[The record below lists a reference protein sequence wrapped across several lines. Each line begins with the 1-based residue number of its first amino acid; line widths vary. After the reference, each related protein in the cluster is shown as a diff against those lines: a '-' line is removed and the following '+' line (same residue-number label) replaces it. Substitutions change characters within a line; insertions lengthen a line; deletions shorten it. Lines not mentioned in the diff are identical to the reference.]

1 MNGTV
6 RGEYKVPGGKLVA
19 AEVEIDDGILRTV
32 RISGDFFA
40 EPDDA
45 LENIDRALTGLPE
58 DASVQQMSTVVT
70 AAIGPQTHLIGF
82 DADAVAIAVRR
93 AVGRATSWSD
103 HTFEV
108 IHGKAETPQLQM
120 ALDQALT
127 ESVADGTRPP
137 TLRIWEWERNAV
149 VIGSFQ
155 SYRNE
160 IDQEA
165 ADRHAV
171 TVVRRISGGGA
182 MFIEPGNTITYSLY
196 VPGSLV
202 EGLSF
207 ERSYA
212 FLDDWVL
219 GALSDL
225 GIAARYVPLNDITS
239 PIGKIG
245 GAAQKR
251 LASRDPEARNKL
263 GGAVLHHVTMA
274 YDIDANK
281 MTEVL
286 RIGREKLSDKGTA
299 SANKRVDPLRSQ
311 TGMPRADVIEAFKD
325 HFRGRYRTTDG
336 MITGP
341 ERDRAEQLVAE
352 KLGTDGWLHRV
363 P

>member
-1 MNGTV
+1 M

-19 AEVEIDDGILRTV
+19 AEVEVDGGMLGSV
-32 RISGDFFA
+32 HVSGDFFL
-40 EPDDA
+40 EPDEA
-45 LENIDRALTGLPE
+45 LGRIDQALTGLPE
-58 DASVQQMSTVVT
+58 DSSVERMSAVVR
-70 AAIGPQTHLIGF
+70 AAVGPEARMIGF
-82 DADAVAIAVRR
+82 DSDAVAIAVRR
-93 AVGRATSWSD
+93 AVGRATSWFD
-103 HTFEV
+103 HTFEI
-108 IHGKAETPQLQM
+108 IHGAAEEPAMQM

-127 ESVADGTRPP
+127 ESVAVGVRRP

-160 IDQEA
+160 IDAEA
-165 ADRHAV
+165 ARAHDV

-182 MFIEPGNTITYSLY
+182 MFIQPGNTITYSLY

-219 GALSDL
+219 GALAEVGVD
-225 GIAARYVPLNDITS
+225 AHYAPLNDITS
-239 PIGKIG
+239 PAGKIG

-251 LASRDPEARNKL
+251 MVANNQLN
-263 GGAVLHHVTMA
+263 GAVLHHVTMA
-274 YDIDANK
+274 YDIDAAA
-281 MTEVL
+281 MMQVL

-299 SANKRVDPLRSQ
+299 SAEKRVDPVRSQ
-311 TGMPRADVIEAFKD
+311 TGMARADVIESFID
-325 HFRGRYRTTDG
+325 HFAGRYHTVTGQITAAERQRAGELVTD
-336 MITGP
+336 
-341 ERDRAEQLVAE
+341 
-352 KLGTDGWLHRV
+352 KFGTDEWLHRV

>member
-1 MNGTV
+1 M

-19 AEVEIDDGILRTV
+19 AEVETEGGTLASV
-32 RISGDFFA
+32 HISGDFFL

-45 LENIDRALTGLPE
+45 LDRIDRALTGLPE
-58 DASVQQMSTVVT
+58 DSPVDRMSAVVQ
-70 AAIGPQTHLIGF
+70 AAVGPDAHLIGF

-103 HTFEV
+103 HTFEI
-108 IHGKAETPQLQM
+108 IHGAAEDPAMQM
-120 ALDQALT
+120 ALDQALA
-127 ESVADGTRPP
+127 ESVAAGTRRP
-137 TLRIWEWERNAV
+137 TLRIWEWERPAV

-160 IDQEA
+160 IDDQA
-165 ADRHAV
+165 ARELGV

-219 GALSDL
+219 GALADV
-225 GIAARYVPLNDITS
+225 GVDAHYAPLNDITS
-239 PIGKIG
+239 PVGKIG

-251 LASRDPEARNKL
+251 LVSGDGADGAGRMN
-263 GGAVLHHVTMA
+263 GAVLHHVTMA
-274 YDIDANK
+274 YDIDADK
-281 MTEVL
+281 MLRVL
-286 RIGREKLSDKGTA
+286 RIGREKLSDKGTK
-299 SANKRVDPLRSQ
+299 SANKRVDPVRSQ
-311 TGMPRADVIEAFKD
+311 TGMPRAEVIAAFTK
-325 HFRGRYRTTDG
+325 HFAGRYATVPG
-336 MITGP
+336 QITAE
-341 ERDRAEQLVAE
+341 ERRRAAELVAE
-352 KLGTDGWLHRV
+352 KFGTDAWLHRV

>member
-1 MNGTV
+1 M

-19 AEVEIDDGILRTV
+19 ADVEVDNGVLSTV
-32 RISGDFFA
+32 RISGDFFL
-40 EPDDA
+40 EPDNA
-45 LENIDRALTGLPE
+45 LESIDRALTGLPE
-58 DASVQQMSTVVT
+58 DSSVRQLSAIVAAT
-70 AAIGPQTHLIGF
+70 AGPDTHLIGF
-82 DADAVAIAVRR
+82 DPDAVAIAVRR

-103 HTFEV
+103 HSFEI
-108 IHGKAETPQLQM
+108 IHGDAETPQLQM

-127 ESVADGTRPP
+127 ESVAEGTRSP

-165 ADRHAV
+165 ADLYAV

-207 ERSYA
+207 EQSYA
-212 FLDDWVL
+212 FLDEWVI
-219 GALSDL
+219 GALTEL
-225 GIAARYVPLNDITS
+225 GIAARYVPLNDIAS
-239 PIGKIG
+239 SVGKIG

-251 LASRDPEARNKL
+251 LASRNPDARNKL
-263 GGAVLHHVTMA
+263 SGAVLHHVTMA
-274 YDIDANK
+274 YNIDAGK

-286 RIGREKLSDKGTA
+286 RIGREKLSDKGTP
-299 SANKRVDPLRSQ
+299 SADKRVDPLRSQ

-325 HFRGRYRTTDG
+325 HFRRRYQATDG
-336 MITGP
+336 SITDE
-341 ERDRAEQLVAE
+341 ERSRAEDLVAE
-352 KLGTDGWLHRV
+352 KFGTDGWLRRV

>member
-1 MNGTV
+1 V

-19 AEVEIDDGILRTV
+19 ADVDIAAGRLAAV
-32 RISGDFFA
+32 HISGDFFL

-45 LENIDRALTGLPE
+45 LDRIDQALTGLPE
-58 DASVQQMSTVVT
+58 DSSVATMSAVVQ
-70 AAIGPQTHLIGF
+70 AAVGPDAHLIGF
-82 DADAVAIAVRR
+82 DTDAVAIAVRR

-108 IHGKAETPQLQM
+108 VHGDAETPQLQM
-120 ALDQALT
+120 ALDEALA
-127 ESVADGTRPP
+127 ESVAAGTRSP

-155 SYRNE
+155 SFRNE
-160 IDQEA
+160 IDAEA
-165 ADRHAV
+165 AEKYDV

-219 GALSDL
+219 GALTEL
-225 GIAARYVPLNDITS
+225 GIEARYVPLNDITS
-239 PIGKIG
+239 SVGKIG

-251 LASRDPEARNKL
+251 LAAKHGQAQNSLN
-263 GGAVLHHVTMA
+263 GAVLHHVTMA
-274 YDIDANK
+274 YDIDADK
-281 MTEVL
+281 MVQVL
-286 RIGREKLSDKGTA
+286 RIGREKLSDKGTR

-311 TGMPRADVIEAFKD
+311 TGMSRAAVIESFKN
-325 HFRGRYRTTDG
+325 HFRKRYATTDG
-336 MITGP
+336 AITP
-341 ERDRAEQLVAE
+341 AERKRAENLVAE
-352 KLGTDGWLHRV
+352 KFGTEEWLYRV

>member
-1 MNGTV
+1 LNAIV

-19 AEVEIDDGILRTV
+19 ADVAVEDGTLSTV
-32 RISGDFFA
+32 RISGDFFL

-45 LENIDRALTGLPE
+45 LESIDRALTGLPE
-58 DASVQQMSTVVT
+58 DSSVAQMSALVA
-70 AAIGPQTHLIGF
+70 AAIGPDAHLIGF
-82 DADAVAIAVRR
+82 DPDAVAIAVRR

-103 HTFEV
+103 HTFEI
-108 IHGKAETPQLQM
+108 IHGAAETPQQQM

-127 ESVADGTRPP
+127 EAVADGTRGP

-160 IDQEA
+160 IDHQA
-165 ADRHAV
+165 AEQYQV

-219 GALSDL
+219 GALTEL

-251 LASRDPEARNKL
+251 LASRDPEARNRL
-263 GGAVLHHVTMA
+263 GGAVLHHVTMS
-274 YDIDANK
+274 YDIDADK
-281 MTEVL
+281 MLQVL
-286 RIGREKLSDKGTA
+286 RIGREKLSDKGTT

-311 TGMPRADVIEAFKD
+311 TGMSRADVIESFKN
-325 HFRGRYRTTDG
+325 HFRKRYSTVDG
-336 MITGP
+336 AISGP
-341 ERDRAEQLVAE
+341 ERERAEQLVAE
-352 KLGTDGWLHRV
+352 KFGTDAWLHRV

>member
-1 MNGTV
+1 M

-19 AEVEIDDGILRTV
+19 AEVEVDDGILSTV

-45 LENIDRALTGLPE
+45 LENIDRALTGMPE
-58 DASVQQMSTVVT
+58 DASVQQMSAVVT
-70 AAIGPQTHLIGF
+70 AAIGPQAHLIGF

-103 HTFEV
+103 HTFQI
-108 IHGKAETPQLQM
+108 IHGAAETPQLQM

-160 IDQEA
+160 IDHA
-165 ADRHAV
+165 AAEQFDV

-219 GALSDL
+219 GALSEL

-239 PIGKIG
+239 PVGKIG

-251 LASRDPEARNKL
+251 LASRDAEARNKL

-274 YDIDANK
+274 YDIDAGK
-281 MTEVL
+281 MTQVL

-311 TGMPRADVIEAFKD
+311 TGMPRADVIDAFKD
-325 HFRGRYRTTDG
+325 HFRGRYRTADG
-336 MITGP
+336 VITES
-341 ERDRAEQLVAE
+341 ERRRAEQLVTE
-352 KLGTDGWLHRV
+352 KFGTGAWLHRV

>member
-1 MNGTV
+1 M

-19 AEVEIDDGILRTV
+19 AEVEVDNDLLHKV
-32 RISGDFFA
+32 HISGDFFL
-40 EPDDA
+40 EPDEA
-45 LENIDRALTGLPE
+45 LDRIDQALTGLPE
-58 DASVQQMSTVVT
+58 DSSVDRMSAVVQ
-70 AAIGPQTHLIGF
+70 AAIGPDAHMIGF

-103 HTFEV
+103 HTFQLL
-108 IHGKAETPQLQM
+108 HGAAETPQLQM
-120 ALDQALT
+120 ALDQTLT
-127 ESVADGTRPP
+127 ESVAAGTRGP

-160 IDQEA
+160 IDDEA
-165 ADRHAV
+165 ARAHDV

-219 GALSDL
+219 GALAEL
-225 GIAARYVPLNDITS
+225 GINARYVPLNDITS
-239 PIGKIG
+239 PAGKIG

-251 LASRDPEARNKL
+251 LA

-274 YDIDANK
+274 YDIDATK
-281 MTEVL
+281 MLQVL
-286 RIGREKLSDKGTA
+286 RIGREKLSDKGTT
-299 SANKRVDPLRSQ
+299 SAQKRVDPLRSQ
-311 TGMPRADVIEAFKD
+311 TGLSRAAVIDAFMG
-325 HFRGRYRTTDG
+325 HFRRRYHTTDG
-336 MITGP
+336 EITAD
-341 ERDRAEQLVAE
+341 ERERAEQLVSD
-352 KLGTDGWLHRV
+352 KFGTEEWLHRV

>member
-1 MNGTV
+1 M
-6 RGEYKVPGGKLVA
+6 RGDYKVPGGKLVS
-19 AEVEIDDGILRTV
+19 AEVEIDGDTLSSV
-32 RISGDFFA
+32 HISGDFFL

-45 LENIDRALTGLPE
+45 LDRIDRALTGLPE
-58 DASVQQMSTVVT
+58 DSSVDRMSSVVQ
-70 AAIGPQTHLIGF
+70 AAIGPEAHLIGF

-93 AVGRATSWSD
+93 AVGRATGWAD

-108 IHGKAETPQLQM
+108 VHGAAETPMMQM

-127 ESVADGTRPP
+127 ESVADGRRGP
-137 TLRIWEWERNAV
+137 TLRFWEWERNAV

-160 IDQEA
+160 IDVEA
-165 ADRHAV
+165 AQEHDV

-182 MFIEPGNTITYSLY
+182 MFIEPGNTITYSLHA
-196 VPGSLV
+196 PTSLV

-219 GALSDL
+219 GALAEL
-225 GIAARYVPLNDITS
+225 GIDAHYRPLNDITS
-239 PIGKIG
+239 PVGKIG

-251 LASRDPEARNKL
+251 LAPRNDT
-263 GGAVLHHVTMA
+263 GGAVLHHVTMS
-274 YDIDANK
+274 YDIDVNK
-281 MTEVL
+281 MLQVL
-286 RIGREKLSDKGTA
+286 RIGREKMSDKGTT

-311 TGMPRADVIEAFKD
+311 TGMSREAVIDSMIKS
-325 HFRGRYRTTDG
+325 FRNRYRSTDG
-336 MITGP
+336 VITAD
-341 ERDRAEQLVAE
+341 ERARAEDLVQQ
-352 KLGTDGWLHRV
+352 KFGTEDWLHRV